1 MERASTVIEVVAK
14 EGEGEG
20 EGAGNE
26 QEMRIEGRRI
36 KMKED
41 GGLCEDEDTM
51 MIAVTLNEREEGG
64 PCL

>member
-1 MERASTVIEVVAK
+1 MKVKVLE
-14 EGEGEG
+14 
-20 EGAGNE
+20 NE